1 MYVAPVDLIF
11 SMQENDWKRKI
22 TLSFWQQQWILNIH
36 LLLKNLVEVRNNLVE
51 QPQALDPLVVGLEFD
66 VELGE
71 IGNRGEDDAATVTL
85 LVVQLLVS
93 MEYNTWLRDQSHP
106 LAVWM
111 SFNVCSLC
119 WDETKSYPKTT
130 VTFCLILKAVGGW
143 TYIIILVAGHEVLG
157 HVDGQDVGEQLLVV
171 RLQVLHLLL
180 LLWQQE
186 GEDDGDGEDE
196 DEDDDGDDNDD
207 D

>member
-157 HVDGQDVGEQLLVV
+157 HVDGQDVGEELLVV

-186 GEDDGDGEDE
+186 GEDDGDAE
-196 DEDDDGDDNDD
+196 DEDDDDGGDNDD
-207 D
+207 DD

>member
-11 SMQENDWKRKI
+11 SMQENDWKRENHV
-22 TLSFWQQQWILNIH
+22 FILATIVNIH

-93 MEYNTWLRDQSHP
+93 MEYNTRIK
-106 LAVWM
+106 V
-111 SFNVCSLC
+111 
-119 WDETKSYPKTT
+119 
-130 VTFCLILKAVGGW
+130 IL
-143 TYIIILVAGHEVLG
+143 
-157 HVDGQDVGEQLLVV
+157 
-171 RLQVLHLLL
+171 
-180 LLWQQE
+180 
-186 GEDDGDGEDE
+186 
-196 DEDDDGDDNDD
+196 
-207 D
+207 

>member
-93 MEYNTWLRDQSHP
+93 MEYNKGIK
-106 LAVWM
+106 V
-111 SFNVCSLC
+111 
-119 WDETKSYPKTT
+119 
-130 VTFCLILKAVGGW
+130 IL
-143 TYIIILVAGHEVLG
+143 
-157 HVDGQDVGEQLLVV
+157 
-171 RLQVLHLLL
+171 
-180 LLWQQE
+180 
-186 GEDDGDGEDE
+186 
-196 DEDDDGDDNDD
+196 
-207 D
+207 

>member
-11 SMQENDWKRKI
+11 SMQENDWKRKNHV
-22 TLSFWQQQWILNIH
+22 FILATTVNIH

-93 MEYNTWLRDQSHP
+93 MEYNTRIK
-106 LAVWM
+106 V
-111 SFNVCSLC
+111 
-119 WDETKSYPKTT
+119 
-130 VTFCLILKAVGGW
+130 IL
-143 TYIIILVAGHEVLG
+143 
-157 HVDGQDVGEQLLVV
+157 
-171 RLQVLHLLL
+171 
-180 LLWQQE
+180 
-186 GEDDGDGEDE
+186 
-196 DEDDDGDDNDD
+196 
-207 D
+207 